1 MMKNKKILVI
11 LIFISFLFLFTFLSV
26 QFISR
31 AGKDKVIIE
40 YAPSNSQLSIDGSEV
55 SGNTHYLKPGT
66 YKIKVSLDNF
76 KDREVELDTT
86 KRKELALILE
96 PANQKGQAIAKNDPN
111 YAKEAEALASKSYA
125 QESQQQYSLY
135 TFKSKLPI
143 DMGARYK
150 VGYGVISEDNKNTNP
165 YAMALY
171 VESDSPYSRYLAIKS
186 IASELGIN
194 PAEIEIIFNDLEN
207 PFN

>member
-1 MMKNKKILVI
+1 MMKSKKILVI
-11 LIFISFLFLFTFLSV
+11 LIFLGVLFLLTILIE

-31 AGKDKVIIE
+31 TGKDKVIIE
-40 YAPSNSQLSIDGSEV
+40 YAPSNSQLSIDGKEV
-55 SGNTHYLKPGT
+55 FGNTHYLKTGK

-76 KDREVELDTT
+76 ETKELDLDT
-86 KRKELALILE
+86 KNRKELAVILE

-125 QESQQQYSLY
+125 QESQQQSNLY
-135 TFKSKLPI
+135 PFKSKLPI

-150 VGYGVISEDNKNTNP
+150 VGYGVISEINKNTNP

-194 PAEIEIIFNDLEN
+194 PAEIEIIFNDLGN